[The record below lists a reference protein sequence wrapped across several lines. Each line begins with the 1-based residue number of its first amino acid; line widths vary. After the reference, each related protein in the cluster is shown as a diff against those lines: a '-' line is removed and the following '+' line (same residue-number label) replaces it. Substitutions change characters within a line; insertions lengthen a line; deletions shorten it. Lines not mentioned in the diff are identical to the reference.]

1 MSMWLHVL
9 IKNADGLVVA
19 GARNASWLVTPT
31 LTVPLVGPRRKVA
44 KNEARWR
51 GGRHDQA
58 EGRPII
64 QALADWA
71 VDDALASH
79 DAGYPSRKRLP
90 REHYKR
96 KLAEEAPTPIK
107 PKAKARKRKS

>member
-1 MSMWLHVL
+1 MRLAAEEAAMT
-9 IKNADGLVVA
+9 KQ
-19 GARNASWLVTPT
+19 
-31 LTVPLVGPRRKVA
+31 KV
-44 KNEARWR
+44 
-51 GGRHDQA
+51 
-58 EGRPII
+58 RPII

-96 KLAEEAPTPIK
+96 KLAEEAPTSTK
-107 PKAKARKRKS
+107 PNAKARKRKS